1 MLEELENAIKTVE
14 KCCKKR
20 NLTAYATDVSKG
32 EVDLVCANCRTKH
45 TYFRKEGK
53 VNKSDAVSDEKI
65 YEEISNRPL
74 FLKDSKDWCPA
85 HFNYFIKKSKLD
97 KTKLKTILR

>member
-20 NLTAYATDVSKG
+20 NLIAYATDISKG
-32 EVDLVCANCRTKH
+32 EVDLACANCRTKH

-53 VNKSDAVSDEKI
+53 VNKLDVISDEKI

-74 FLKDSKDWCPA
+74 FLKNSKDWCSA
-85 HFNYFIKKSKLD
+85 HFNYFINALELD
-97 KTKLKTILR
+97 KTKLEKILK